1 MQRHSTKQLIGT
13 HQKSQIVKHK
23 KKMRNCHILK
33 RNMETKTKCNI
44 KIYVRFWYRSKYM
57 NRKK

>member
-1 MQRHSTKQLIGT
+1 
-13 HQKSQIVKHK
+13 
-23 KKMRNCHILK
+23 MRNCHILR

-44 KIYVRFWYRSKYM
+44 KIYVRFWYRSKYI